1 MISLNKFTRIIGLVF
16 LYIILYLYIYNPY
29 INILGV
35 ASIRLFYPIVF
46 CCLFLMK
53 EFSNIVKKTLKLD
66 VLVLFLILLFV
77 FVRGIFG
84 GELSWLNRVISLF
97 IDGYII
103 SAFIVVLFK
112 KYFKDKNLAD
122 ILYLNSMIAA
132 IISFVCLLNPNFNDF
147 VRSNFSSINQDFNF
161 LAFRGYGLSAGLT
174 FDYGMIQGLA
184 LSYCLFQKSKKS
196 LLLIPLFLVSILF
209 NARTGIVIPAL
220 VLFYLLF
227 IRLKIRYWM
236 LAGILYVAFMFIIT
250 TDFFYENLRTFM
262 WLEKGFEEITDS
274 SNSAT
279 FDTLDKMVIWPS
291 SIEGWI
297 WGTGEDLFNN
307 RYGRNSDIGYILQLN
322 YGGLLLC
329 FFILSWLLVI
339 LFRVKKYAN
348 KQYFIVV
355 FFVVFA
361 IVLGNYKGD
370 IFSSNILTR
379 VLLLLYVYSV
389 YGSCI
394 YMKRSLIS
402 NTIVHT

>member
-1 MISLNKFTRIIGLVF
+1 
-16 LYIILYLYIYNPY
+16 
-29 INILGV
+29 
-35 ASIRLFYPIVF
+35 
-46 CCLFLMK
+46 MK
-53 EFSNIVKKTLKLD
+53 AFSTVVKKTLKLD

-77 FVRGIFG
+77 SVRGIFG
-84 GELSWLNRVISLF
+84 GELSWLNRAISLF
-97 IDGYII
+97 IDGYIV
-103 SAFIVVLFK
+103 SAFIIVLFK

-122 ILYLNSMIAA
+122 ILYFNSMIAA

-297 WGTGEDLFNN
+297 WGTGEDLFND

-402 NTIVHT
+402 STIVHT